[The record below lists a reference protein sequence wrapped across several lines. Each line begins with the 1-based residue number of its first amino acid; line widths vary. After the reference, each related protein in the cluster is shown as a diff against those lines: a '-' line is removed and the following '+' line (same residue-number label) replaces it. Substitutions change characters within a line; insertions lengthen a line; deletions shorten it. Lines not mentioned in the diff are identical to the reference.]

1 MIGWN
6 FLRTLHLVL
15 KHFWIRL
22 TTKNLTPFLW
32 LRNVK
37 FLPSEISV
45 PESFPGSHLLQ
56 PETVINLHKH
66 PACHSEKR
74 AKPMFYGIECQFA
87 SSFRDATPNL
97 TSPISFGP
105 SPFTRRGFSI
115 LALLHKQQEPWK
127 HPKMKTDCAWLTIG
141 INMQQQYTVW
151 RIIHPNSSS
160 TCGLVAFQ
168 TDSMQKTYTFPLCRA
183 SAFLFCNSPF
193 TNGPTTRRS
202 RNLRACDKSAAAF
215 FRRSAD
221 GSCKYGNPG
230 GWKHWLQSYS
240 L

>member
-6 FLRTLHLVL
+6 LLRTLHLVL
-15 KHFWIRL
+15 KYFWIRL

-87 SSFRDATPNL
+87 SSFRDWTPNL

-127 HPKMKTDCAWLTIG
+127 HP
-141 INMQQQYTVW
+141 
-151 RIIHPNSSS
+151 
-160 TCGLVAFQ
+160 
-168 TDSMQKTYTFPLCRA
+168 
-183 SAFLFCNSPF
+183 
-193 TNGPTTRRS
+193 GPTTRRS

-215 FRRSAD
+215 FRSSAD
-221 GSCKYGNPG
+221 GSCKHGNPG

-240 L
+240 LSVYPKQKVCYPYIPF